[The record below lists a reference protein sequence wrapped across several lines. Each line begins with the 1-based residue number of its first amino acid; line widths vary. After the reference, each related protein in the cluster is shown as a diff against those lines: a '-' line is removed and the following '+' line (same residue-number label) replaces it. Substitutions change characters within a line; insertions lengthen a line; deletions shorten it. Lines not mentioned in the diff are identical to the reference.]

1 MAEAAEDSGYG
12 YSPLLAQMLKVD
24 PDKIASVSLSSLGR
38 QAMGGDTEE
47 YKRAKAEVDAAREA
61 MKEALAN
68 RKDRI
73 DPSALALAQG
83 FLAPTRTG
91 SFGESLGTAVGAYAK
106 SQEGEADRNA
116 QLAKMRYE
124 LSQTALRDEQEA
136 AKLGLNVVSK
146 LSPKMTAY
154 QQQVQSEGIQPNS
167 PAGIA
172 RVRELLA
179 IDKATPEEKI
189 FAASSGL
196 KLTDPAFP
204 AQFKMYEGTKPLR
217 DVAARLGKDLSDPA
231 QRSEVESVVRR
242 EAFAKDNK
250 DVNEA
255 LNSFG
260 GDALNPQD
268 VAKAQRIV
276 QAKTFRAD
284 NKLVSDALQTFNG
297 DPLNPKDVARASAM
311 VAQDRA
317 LEQEGKAVTM
327 ASMRAQT
334 TRTKQEIDDH
344 IRNGDMQGVA
354 RAAADAGVPLDPKA
368 GYAGLNK
375 VEAAKKR
382 EDDLK
387 DSAKYIRE
395 KVSPFVL
402 GIDKDIA
409 DLERALSLNKEIST
423 GVTYG
428 LPYIGGAAKVL
439 SGDRA
444 KINEFDS
451 IASQAAKQNR
461 IPGDHNISNF
471 DIKMMQLGT
480 FSSDKEPVTNET
492 ILKYMIEQRK
502 RDRDYNSYLSNYAAV
517 NGAITPSADAQW
529 RAYLN
534 ANPITTRDAKG
545 RVIINPTRMP
555 YQQYFTM
562 PRVRVDEQGRETPQ

>member
-1 MAEAAEDSGYG
+1 MAAEDEGYG

-91 SFGESLGTAVGAYAK
+91 SFGESLGTAAGAYVK
-106 SQEGEADRNA
+106 SQEGESDRNA

-154 QQQVQSEGIQPNS
+154 QQQVQSEGIQPNT

-172 RVRELLA
+172 RIKELLA

-189 FAASSGL
+189 FASTSGL

-204 AQFKMYEGTKPLR
+204 AQFKMFEGTKPLR
-217 DVAARLGKDLSDPA
+217 DVAARLGKDLGDPA
-231 QRSEVESVVRR
+231 QRREVENAVKR

-268 VAKAQRIV
+268 VAKAQGIAR
-276 QAKTFRAD
+276 AKTFRAE

-317 LEQEGKAVTM
+317 LERESKNVTM
-327 ASMRAQT
+327 ASMRTQT

-344 IRNGDMQGVA
+344 VRRGDMEGVA

-368 GYAGLNK
+368 GYAGLNN

-382 EDDLK
+382 EADLK
-387 DSAKYIRE
+387 ESSKYIRE
-395 KVSPFVL
+395 KVAPFVL

-409 DLERALSLNKEIST
+409 DLDRALSLNKEIST

-428 LPYIGGAAKVL
+428 LPIVGGAAKVL

-451 IASQAAKQNR
+451 IAALAAKQNR
-461 IPGDHNISNF
+461 IPGDSNVSNF
-471 DIKMMQLGT
+471 DVKMMQLGT
-480 FSSDKEPVTNET
+480 FSSDKEPSTNDT
-492 ILKYMIEQRK
+492 IIKFLLEQRK

-517 NGAITPSADAQW
+517 NGAITPTADAQW
-529 RAYLN
+529 RAYLD
-534 ANPITTRDAKG
+534 ANPITIRDAKG
-545 RVIINPTRMP
+545 RVVINPERIP
-555 YQQYFTM
+555 YKQYFNM
-562 PRVRVDEQGRETPQ
+562 PRVRVDAQGRESPQ